1 MGEVGSVSADLTNLS
16 SLELDVEDN
25 AELIFR
31 FQNGSRATIHL
42 DYYQRPPS
50 HTLDL
55 TLEGGSISWDNASG
69 IAKVTDA
76 WNKTE
81 RTITPP
87 PDFTRNA
94 MFLAEM
100 DAFVRLCQ
108 GEDLPHCTLA
118 DGKRV
123 QKLWM
128 SPGKAPA
135 CEDARCSCFLA
146 WSDGTMH

>member
-1 MGEVGSVSADLTNLS
+1 M
-16 SLELDVEDN
+16 
-25 AELIFR
+25 
-31 FQNGSRATIHL
+31 
-42 DYYQRPPS
+42 
-50 HTLDL
+50 
-55 TLEGGSISWDNASG
+55 
-69 IAKVTDA
+69 TDA

-123 QKLWM
+123 QKIV
-128 SPGKAPA
+128 
-135 CEDARCSCFLA
+135 DVARQSAGMRGCTVQLPS
-146 WSDGTMH
+146 